1 MKKNYEKRRGPT
13 ETFTEREKIIEHKKC
28 GDRFFCNLAF
38 LEEKKIIFSSLD
50 DIITFLNP
58 LLSDIDH
65 DAEIICLGA
74 LTYAWRPEQPHVSLK
89 L

>member
-50 DIITFLNP
+50 DIITF
-58 LLSDIDH
+58 
-65 DAEIICLGA
+65 
-74 LTYAWRPEQPHVSLK
+74 
-89 L
+89 

>member
-1 MKKNYEKRRGPT
+1 MLAKNTNIDQRQDKKNFMKKIYEKRRGPT

-50 DIITFLNP
+50 DIITF
-58 LLSDIDH
+58 
-65 DAEIICLGA
+65 
-74 LTYAWRPEQPHVSLK
+74 
-89 L
+89 